1 MREDP
6 SSGYSSGPEI
16 PDEMRLLCMLH
27 NIGATESGKSLTIQ
41 QISEWTRMDPSTL
54 QFHLQKLSELGYVQ
68 FVQAEGIDKYH
79 LTLDGI
85 RKVLSIYS

>member
-6 SSGYSSGPEI
+6 SSGFSSGPEI

-27 NIGATESGKSLTIQ
+27 NIGATESGRSLTIQ
-41 QISEWTRMDPSTL
+41 QISEWTRMDTPAL
-54 QFHLQKLSELGYVQ
+54 EFHLQKLIELGYVH

>member
-16 PDEMRLLCMLH
+16 SDEMRLLCMLH

-41 QISEWTRMDPSTL
+41 QISEWTRMDTPTL

>member
-1 MREDP
+1 MHEDP
-6 SSGYSSGPEI
+6 SSSFSSGPEM

-41 QISEWTRMDPSTL
+41 QISEWTKMDTPAL

-68 FVQAEGIDKYH
+68 FIQAEGIDKYH

>member
-6 SSGYSSGPEI
+6 SSGFSSGPEM
-16 PDEMRLLCMLH
+16 PDELRLLCMLH
-27 NIGATESGKSLTIQ
+27 NIGATESGRSLTIQ
-41 QISEWTRMDPSTL
+41 QISEWTRMDTPAL
-54 QFHLQKLSELGYVQ
+54 QLHLQKLMELGYVQ
-68 FVQAEGIDKYH
+68 FVKVEGADKYH

>member
-6 SSGYSSGPEI
+6 SSVYSSGPEI
-16 PDEMRLLCMLH
+16 PDKMRLLCMLH

-41 QISEWTRMDPSTL
+41 QISEWTRMDTPTL
-54 QFHLQKLSELGYVQ
+54 HFHLQKLSELGYVQ

>member
-1 MREDP
+1 MSEDS
-6 SSGYSSGPEI
+6 SSGFSSGPEV
-16 PDEMRLLCMLH
+16 PDKMRLLCMLH
-27 NIGATESGKSLTIQ
+27 NIGATESRKSLTIQ
-41 QISEWTRMDPSTL
+41 QISEWTRMDPPTL

-68 FVQAEGIDKYH
+68 FVQTEGIDKYH